1 VLQAIVKPLLE
12 TTKMPTLELSFRDKT
27 ISHYP
32 LQPGVS
38 LNIGRR
44 KNNDI
49 VIDNLAVS
57 SHHAKIDSVGEGF
70 VLIDLQSKNGLFV
83 NEKQV
88 GSHWLKQGDIISI
101 GKHTLAFSYSED
113 EEEPETDLDIIEQ
126 TMAMDTSQY
135 RSMLNKNLAAPTN
148 EPKEPKEPN
157 EPETV
162 RLLVRPKSQD
172 TIGILRFQAGGSGNY
187 VCRQSITKIGKHRDS
202 DIVIKGFTVGSTSAT
217 ISRRP
222 EGFYLSYVNGMARPK
237 VNAIKITHGILLK
250 SLDLIEI
257 GSARLQFFE
266 RKRKKSKEERPKK

>member
-1 VLQAIVKPLLE
+1 
-12 TTKMPTLELSFRDKT
+12 MPTLELSFRDKT
-27 ISHYP
+27 ISNYP

-70 VLIDLQSKNGLFV
+70 VLLDLQSKNGLFV

-101 GKHTLAFSYSED
+101 GKHSLAFSYAED
-113 EEEPETDLDIIEQ
+113 EQIPETDLDIIEQ

-135 RSMLNKNLAAPTN
+135 RSMMNKNVAAHPN
-148 EPKEPKEPN
+148 EPNEPNGPN

-162 RLLVRPKSQD
+162 SLSLPVKPKSKN

-187 VCRQSITKIGKHRDS
+187 VCRKAVTKIGKRSDS